1 MDNSTMDQDTR
12 YDAATTTALVITR
25 IPRARG
31 SQADF
36 RARGA
41 LSAGFAALVD
51 ESGADPLEA
60 IKEHYRRRR

>member
-1 MDNSTMDQDTR
+1 MDAFDQDVR
-12 YDAATTTALVITR
+12 YDAATVTSLVITR

-31 SQADF
+31 SESDF

-41 LSAGFAALVD
+41 LMAAFAALVD

-60 IKEHYRRRR
+60 IEKHYRRR